1 MKPKISIFRFVFSV
15 ITKPVS
21 FCKNLYFWYKTDKR
35 RKKEH
40 LEFIK
45 IRKSNQNKWLK
56 VSQNIENK
64 LNTKGY
70 FEECDFRDMLGLNC
84 ENTITSKICD
94 ERDWSAEGT
103 YGHTDYTAEQIL
115 KELGEWPIQEF
126 ENLKEAN
133 KEMDEAILRQN
144 HTRRLTGL
152 KCINEF

>member
-1 MKPKISIFRFVFSV
+1 MKSKINIFRFVFSV

-94 ERDWSAEGT
+94 ERVIEIYNRFTNQLVDTCNFSIQAE
-103 YGHTDYTAEQIL
+103 
-115 KELGEWPIQEF
+115 ELTGVNSKNIQQ
-126 ENLKEAN
+126 NLRGAN
-133 KEMDEAILRQN
+133 KRAGDFIFKYKIL
-144 HTRRLTGL
+144 
-152 KCINEF
+152 